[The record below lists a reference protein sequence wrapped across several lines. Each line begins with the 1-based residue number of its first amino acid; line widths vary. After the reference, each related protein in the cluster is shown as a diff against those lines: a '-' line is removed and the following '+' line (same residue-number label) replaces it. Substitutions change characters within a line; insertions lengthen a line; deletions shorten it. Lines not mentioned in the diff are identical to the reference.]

1 MADHLDPAPGEQVL
15 VAPPRLVRPASEE
28 FRQRALVLLD
38 RLPEGRGRL
47 VLDLS
52 ATEDA
57 DSEGMAALIAIRRR
71 ARQRRQGVSLRGV
84 TPSFMELLRLA
95 KLDRQFETDRPEGRR

>member
-1 MADHLDPAPGEQVL
+1 MVDHPAPGEQVL
-15 VAPPRLVRPASEE
+15 AAPARLVRPASEE
-28 FRQRALVLLD
+28 FRRRALVLLD
-38 RLPEGRGRL
+38 SLPEGRGHL

-71 ARQRRQGVSLRGV
+71 ARQRRQRVSLRGV